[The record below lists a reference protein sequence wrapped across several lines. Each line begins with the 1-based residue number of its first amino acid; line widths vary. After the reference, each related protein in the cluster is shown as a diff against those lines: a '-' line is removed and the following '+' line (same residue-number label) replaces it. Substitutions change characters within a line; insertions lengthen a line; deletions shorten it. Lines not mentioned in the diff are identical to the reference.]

1 MQTKTKKMTTT
12 GILCAFAYILMLVS
26 KLIPEVAGFLQFDL
40 KDIIIVI
47 GGFMMGPIYSLII
60 SVIVALLE
68 LLTASNTGIIGLIM
82 NIVSSVA
89 FCCTASLIYKYF
101 HTFKGAVSS
110 LIIGT
115 LVMTAVM
122 ILWNYFITPIY
133 MKVPVEVV
141 VSMLV
146 PVFLPF
152 NLVKGLIVSAITMLT
167 YKRISFILKK

>member
-1 MQTKTKKMTTT
+1 MKTKTKKFTTT

-89 FCCTASLIYKYF
+89 FCCTASLI
-101 HTFKGAVSS
+101 
-110 LIIGT
+110 
-115 LVMTAVM
+115 
-122 ILWNYFITPIY
+122 
-133 MKVPVEVV
+133 
-141 VSMLV
+141 
-146 PVFLPF
+146 
-152 NLVKGLIVSAITMLT
+152 
-167 YKRISFILKK
+167 